1 MLDAGE
7 CAGARKILTE
17 LCQDDLRCLDAH
29 AHLGNLLFYESPENA
44 IRHCEVALRIGKLS
58 LLSLLSLGEGFNGLL
73 PWGNIDNRPFPRCM
87 SGYGLCLWR
96 LGRFEEAERVFDRM
110 LWLNP
115 TGNQGARFLI
125 GQVRAREIWEDGPEE
140 G

>member
-1 MLDAGE
+1 MRSGT
-7 CAGARKILTE
+7 ARLPFG
-17 LCQDDLRCLDAH
+17 LVNCR
-29 AHLGNLLFYESPENA
+29 S
-44 IRHCEVALRIGKLS
+44 VAPVA
-58 LLSLLSLGEGFNGLL
+58 LSLGEGFNGLL